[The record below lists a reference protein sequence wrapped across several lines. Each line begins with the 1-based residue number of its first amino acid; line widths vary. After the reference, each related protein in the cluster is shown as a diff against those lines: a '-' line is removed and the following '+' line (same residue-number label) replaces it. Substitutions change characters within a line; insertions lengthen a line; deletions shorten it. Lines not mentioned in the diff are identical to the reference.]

1 MSRLLLRCPFC
12 GAQIESL
19 EEEHVVRCSFC
30 SSKLLA
36 SVRGGSPAYSLAPKI
51 QEQERIRFMLLERM
65 RRAGMDTATL
75 TSLGLTYLPFW
86 RLQAVSYKWVFGS
99 RSIGGTEPT
108 ELLPPPAEKVRE
120 LVVRPLDHSI
130 SASPGC
136 GLDIKSLGVRTQV
149 LPLSTAAPEELRQSS
164 FPVEISRAKAME
176 ALERLT
182 QGYAQPQGL
191 TPEMVLET
199 LVGVRLSLVFFPVW
213 RGVVRAGEEEQHFFL
228 DGLEGTL
235 LGKTTLAGPASKYS
249 PQGARESSLGELRLL
264 PFRCPNCGWD
274 LPFRPSSLLHLC
286 PTCLRLWSGH
296 EGGWKEIPYEAAIPP
311 GGKFKEELLWVPF
324 WCFQCRYSDGRKVLE
339 RASELRGLALQ
350 APGPGRRPDDEAPLI
365 LYVPGIRLPDP
376 KVSMALAVR
385 LTGAQPKMTLSGFP
399 TGMKVNSAGASLSME
414 DAGQMALPVL
424 AGLIPFRNRQLLNW
438 LRGVKAELGE
448 AKVRFLPFARKDIFW
463 MELHSKATFPHN
475 PRCADLIQGEK

>member
-1 MSRLLLRCPFC
+1 MTRLLLGCPFC

-36 SVRGGSPAYSLAPKI
+36 SVRGGSPAYTLSPKI
-51 QEQERIRFMLLERM
+51 QEQERIRFMFLERV
-65 RRAGMDTATL
+65 RRAGTDPARLSSLRL
-75 TSLGLTYLPFW
+75 THLPFW

-99 RSIGGTEPT
+99 KSMGRTDPT
-108 ELLPPPAEKVRE
+108 ELLPPPTEKVRE

-136 GLDIKSLGVRTQV
+136 GLDMKSLGVRTQV
-149 LPLSTAAPEELRQSS
+149 LPLSPAAPEQLRQSS
-164 FPVEISRAKAME
+164 LPVEVSRAEAME

-182 QGYAQPQGL
+182 QGYPQPQGL
-191 TPEMVLET
+191 TPETVLET

-213 RGVVRAGEEEQHFFL
+213 EGTVRAGEEEHHFFL

-235 LGKTTLAGPASKYS
+235 LGKTTQAGSASKYS
-249 PQGARESSLGELRLL
+249 SQGAMESYLGELRLL

-274 LPFRPSSLLHLC
+274 LTFRPSSLLHLC
-286 PTCLRLWSGH
+286 PSCLRLWSGH
-296 EGGWKEIPYEAAIPP
+296 EGGWKEIPYEAAVPP

-324 WCFQCRYSDGRKVLE
+324 WCFQCRYSDGRKVVE

-350 APGPGRRPDDEAPLI
+350 AAGPGPRPDDKAPLV

-376 KVSMALAVR
+376 KVSMGLAVR
-385 LTGAQPKMTLSGFP
+385 LTGAQPNMIFSGFP
-399 TGMKVNSAGASLSME
+399 PGMRVNSAGASLSVQ

-424 AGLIPFRNRQLLNW
+424 AGLIPFRNRHLLNW
-438 LRGVKAELGE
+438 LGGVKAELGE

-463 MELHSKATFPHN
+463 MELHSKATFAHN
-475 PRCADLIQGEK
+475 PRCADLLQG